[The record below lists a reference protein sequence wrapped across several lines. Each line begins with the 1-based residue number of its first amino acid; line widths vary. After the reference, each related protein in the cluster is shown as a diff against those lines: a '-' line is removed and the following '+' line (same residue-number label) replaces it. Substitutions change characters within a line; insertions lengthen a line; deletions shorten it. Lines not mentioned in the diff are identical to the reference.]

1 MMIFR
6 HKKRYIPIKPKE
18 APDIK
23 KDLWQK
29 CPECNKL
36 IYEGKLRENFKVCPY
51 CDYHFRLTAKEW
63 INLLAEPDTFEEID
77 ANLVSV
83 DPLEFKGPRTYKEK
97 LDEERKKTGINEALV
112 YGRAMIGKTPVV
124 LSILDSNF
132 IMGSMGSVVGEK
144 FVRACELAMAEKK
157 PIVSICGGGGGARM
171 YEGLISLM
179 QMVKTS
185 QVIGKLKK
193 AKTLYISVLTDPT
206 MGGVAASFAFLG
218 DIILAE
224 PKALIGFAG
233 PRVIEQT
240 IKQKLPPGFQRSEF
254 LFQHGMLDAVV
265 PRSQLKQT
273 IAKILTIFTSTQ

>member
-1 MMIFR
+1 MIFR
-6 HKKRYIPIKPKE
+6 HRKKYIPIKPKE

-29 CPECNKL
+29 CPECSKL
-36 IYEGKLRENFKVCPY
+36 IYEGKLKENFKICPY

-63 INLLAEPDTFEEID
+63 INLMTEPETFEEID
-77 ANLVSV
+77 ADILSI
-83 DPLEFKGPRTYKEK
+83 DPLEFKGPKTYKEK
-97 LDEERKKTGINEALV
+97 LEEEIRKTGLNEALV
-112 YGRAMIGKTPVV
+112 YGRAMIGKNPII

-132 IMGSMGSVVGEK
+132 IMGSMGAVVGEK
-144 FVRACELAMAEKK
+144 FVRACELAMVEKK

-185 QVIGKLKK
+185 QVVNKLKK
-193 AKTLYISVLTDPT
+193 TKTLYISILTDPT

-218 DIILAE
+218 DILLAE
-224 PKALIGFAG
+224 PKALVGFAG

-254 LFQHGMLDAVV
+254 LYEHGMIDAVV
-265 PRSQLKQT
+265 HRSQLKQT
-273 IAKILTIFTSTQ
+273 VTKILTIFTPSQ

>member
-1 MMIFR
+1 MLFHYR
-6 HKKRYIPIKPKE
+6 KKYIPIKPKE

-29 CPECNKL
+29 CPDCNKL
-36 IYEGKLRENFKVCPY
+36 IYEGKLKENFKICPN
-51 CDYHFRLTAKEW
+51 CGYHFRLTTKEW
-63 INLLAEPDTFEEID
+63 INLIADPGSFEELD
-77 ANLVSV
+77 ANMLSD
-83 DPLEFKGPRTYKEK
+83 DPLQFKGPKTYTEK
-97 LDEERKKTGINEALV
+97 LDEDMKKTGLKEALS
-112 YGRAMIGKTPVV
+112 YGRALIGKIPSV

-144 FVRACELAMAEKK
+144 FVRACELAMVEKK

-185 QVIGKLKK
+185 QVVGKMKK
-193 AKTLYISVLTDPT
+193 TKTLYVSVLTDPT

-218 DIILAE
+218 DIIIAE

-254 LFQHGMLDAVV
+254 LFEHGMLDAVV
-265 PRSQLKQT
+265 PRNQLKST
-273 IAKILTIFTSTQ
+273 LIKILSIFSPSQ

>member
-1 MMIFR
+1 MIFR
-6 HKKRYIPIKPKE
+6 HRKKYIPIKPKE
-18 APDIK
+18 TPDIK

-36 IYEGKLRENFKVCPY
+36 VYEGKLKESFKVCPH
-51 CDYHFRLTAKEW
+51 CGYHFRLTTKEW
-63 INLLAEPDTFEEID
+63 INLLAEPGTFEEID
-77 ANLVSV
+77 SDLISV
-83 DPLEFKGPRTYKEK
+83 DPLEFKGPKTYVEK
-97 LDEERKKTGINEALV
+97 LQEEIEKTGLNEALV
-112 YGRAMIGKTPVV
+112 YGRAMIGRTPCV

-185 QVIGKLKK
+185 QVVGKLKK
-193 AKTLYISVLTDPT
+193 AKTPYISILTDPT

-218 DIILAE
+218 DILLAE

-254 LFQHGMLDAVV
+254 LYQHGMLDAVV
-265 PRSQLKQT
+265 PRSLLKQT
-273 IAKILTIFTSTQ
+273 ITKILTVLTSSQ

>member
-1 MMIFR
+1 MIFR
-6 HKKRYIPIKPKE
+6 HRKKYIPIKPKE
-18 APDIK
+18 IPEIK
-23 KDLWQK
+23 KELWQK

-36 IYEGKLRENFKVCPY
+36 VYEGKLKETFKVCPY
-51 CDYHFRLTAKEW
+51 CSYHFRLSAKEW
-63 INLLAEPDTFEEID
+63 IELLAEPGSFQELDSD
-77 ANLVSV
+77 LVSV
-83 DPLEFKGPRTYKEK
+83 DPLEFKGPKSYKEK
-97 LDEERKKTGINEALV
+97 LEEEMERTSLNEALV
-112 YGRAMIGKTPVV
+112 YGKAMIGINPVI

-144 FVRACELAMAEKK
+144 FVRACELAMVEKK

-185 QVIGKLKK
+185 QVISKLKSS
-193 AKTLYISVLTDPT
+193 KTLYISVLTDPT

-218 DIILAE
+218 DILLAE

-254 LFQHGMLDAVV
+254 LYQHGMLDAVV
-265 PRSQLKQT
+265 PRGQLKQT
-273 IAKILTIFTSTQ
+273 LTKILTIFNSSI

>member
-1 MMIFR
+1 MIFR

-29 CPECNKL
+29 CPDCNKL
-36 IYEGKLRENFKVCPY
+36 IYEGKLKENFKVCPN
-51 CDYHFRLTAKEW
+51 CGYHFRLTAKEW
-63 INLLAEPDTFEEID
+63 INLVVEPDTFEELD
-77 ANLVSV
+77 ADMVST
-83 DPLEFKGPRTYKEK
+83 DPLEFRGPKTYKEK
-97 LDEERKKTGINEALV
+97 LEEDMKKTGLNEALV
-112 YGRAMIGKTPVV
+112 YGRAVIGKIPVV

-185 QVIGKLKK
+185 QVVQKLRKT
-193 AKTLYISVLTDPT
+193 KTLYISVLTDPT

-218 DIILAE
+218 DILLAE

-254 LFQHGMLDAVV
+254 LFEHGMLDAVV

-273 IAKILTIFTSTQ
+273 LTKILTIFTPSQ

>member
-1 MMIFR
+1 MIFR
-6 HKKRYIPIKPKE
+6 HRKRYIPITPKE

-29 CPECNKL
+29 CPDCNKL
-36 IYEGKLRENFKVCPY
+36 IYEGKLKENFKICPH
-51 CDYHFRLTAKEW
+51 CGYHFRLTTKEW
-63 INLLAEPDTFEEID
+63 INLIVEPGTFEELD
-77 ANLVSV
+77 ANIVSV
-83 DPLEFKGPRTYKEK
+83 DPLEFKGPKTYKEK
-97 LDEERKKTGINEALV
+97 LEEERKRTGLNEALV
-112 YGRAMIGKTPVV
+112 YGRAMIGKTPSV

-144 FVRACELAMAEKK
+144 FVRACELAMVEKK

-185 QVIGKLKK
+185 QVVGKLKK
-193 AKTLYISVLTDPT
+193 TKTLYISVLTDPT
-206 MGGVAASFAFLG
+206 MGGVAASFAFLA
-218 DIILAE
+218 DILIAE

-240 IKQKLPPGFQRSEF
+240 IKQKLPHGFQRSEF
-254 LFQHGMLDAVV
+254 LYQHGMLDQVV
-265 PRSQLKQT
+265 PRSNLKQT
-273 IAKILTIFTSTQ
+273 LTKILTIFAPSQ

>member
-1 MMIFR
+1 MLFHYR
-6 HKKRYIPIKPKE
+6 KKYIPIKPKE

-29 CPECNKL
+29 CPDCNKL
-36 IYEGKLRENFKVCPY
+36 IYEGKLKENFKICPN
-51 CDYHFRLTAKEW
+51 CGYHFRLTTKEW
-63 INLLAEPDTFEEID
+63 INLIADPGSFEELD
-77 ANLVSV
+77 ANMLSD
-83 DPLEFKGPRTYKEK
+83 DPLQFKGPKTYTEK
-97 LDEERKKTGINEALV
+97 LDEDMKKTGLKEALS
-112 YGRAMIGKTPVV
+112 YGRALIGKIPSV

-144 FVRACELAMAEKK
+144 FVRACELAMVEKK

-185 QVIGKLKK
+185 QVVGKMKK
-193 AKTLYISVLTDPT
+193 TKTLYVSVLTDPT

-218 DIILAE
+218 DIIIAE

-254 LFQHGMLDAVV
+254 LFEHGMLDAVV
-265 PRSQLKQT
+265 PRNQLKST
-273 IAKILTIFTSTQ
+273 LIKILSIFSSSQ

>member
-1 MMIFR
+1 MIFR
-6 HKKRYIPIKPKE
+6 HRKKYIPIKPKE

-29 CPECNKL
+29 CPDCNKL
-36 IYEGKLRENFKVCPY
+36 IYEGRLKENFKICPH
-51 CDYHFRLTAKEW
+51 CNYHFRLTVKEW
-63 INLLAEPDTFEEID
+63 IDLITEPDTFEELD
-77 ANLVSV
+77 ADMISV
-83 DPLEFKGPRTYKEK
+83 DPLEFKGPKTYREK
-97 LDEERKKTGINEALV
+97 LEEEMKKTGLNEALI
-112 YGRAMIGKTPVV
+112 YGRVMIGTIPSV

-144 FVRACELAMAEKK
+144 FVRACELAMIEKK
-157 PIVSICGGGGGARM
+157 PIVSVCGGGGGARM

-185 QVIGKLKK
+185 QVVGKMKQ

-218 DIILAE
+218 DILLAE

-240 IKQKLPPGFQRSEF
+240 MKQKLPPRFQRSEF
-254 LFQHGMLDAVV
+254 LYEHGMLDAVV
-265 PRSQLKQT
+265 PRNQLKQT
-273 IAKILTIFTSTQ
+273 LVKILSIFSQ